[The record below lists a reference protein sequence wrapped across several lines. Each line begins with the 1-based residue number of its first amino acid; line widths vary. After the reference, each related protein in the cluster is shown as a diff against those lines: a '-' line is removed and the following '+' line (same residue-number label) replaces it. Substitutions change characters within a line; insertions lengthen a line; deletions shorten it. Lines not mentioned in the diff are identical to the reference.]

1 MVASGWIL
9 RQFFAGK
16 YAIDFYATGVIQSN
30 DIFANTDIVDD
41 ACTYMDVFGRR
52 TENGFRPFAGF
63 GRYCISVKVC
73 RMRNRRRKELKG
85 QRDDIDIDYRLRT
98 VSQRQLG
105 LQVRGRPAFG
115 SGRKA

>member
-9 RQFFAGK
+9 RRFFAGK

-41 ACTYMDVFGRR
+41 ACMYMDV
-52 TENGFRPFAGF
+52 F

-73 RMRNRRRKELKG
+73 RMRNRRRKELKD
-85 QRDDIDIDYRLRT
+85 QRNDIDIDYRLRT